1 MTEAAAAIN
10 GQRLAGRYRLLEM
23 LGAGGQGEVWRAR
36 DDTRGIDVALKVLSP
51 ELGRNEGAWAALQH
65 EHAIASRLDHSSIL
79 KVYPPERA
87 DDAVVLP
94 MELAA
99 GGDLR
104 RLRGAGYLEIIPVLL
119 EGAQALE
126 PAPER
131 GVIHR
136 DLKPG
141 NVRFDARGR
150 GKLADFGVAGAA
162 FPSKRD
168 ALSQGLSPFSA
179 SPEQLRGEPPTPAD
193 DIYGLGALAYELLSG
208 YPPYYPHFDSKHA
221 QEEPVPELVPAKE
234 IPRLLRLLVMRMLA
248 KSPRARPRSMRAVID
263 ELDAALNDTLAFDF
277 EGVVDPARK
286 PPLAVAAAPSASPV
300 ETVEASAQPAT
311 PPVQEQAHPD
321 PTATQWW
328 SGPAALGGAGDAGGR
343 PGWDDLRRDLRRV
356 PAMRRVARLEPMP
369 GLRRWPLVV

>member
-10 GQRLAGRYRLLEM
+10 GRRLAGRYRLLEM

-119 EGAQALE
+119 EVAQAL
-126 PAPER
+126 
-131 GVIHR
+131 
-136 DLKPG
+136 
-141 NVRFDARGR
+141 
-150 GKLADFGVAGAA
+150 
-162 FPSKRD
+162 
-168 ALSQGLSPFSA
+168 
-179 SPEQLRGEPPTPAD
+179 
-193 DIYGLGALAYELLSG
+193 
-208 YPPYYPHFDSKHA
+208 KHA

-300 ETVEASAQPAT
+300 E
-311 PPVQEQAHPD
+311 
-321 PTATQWW
+321 
-328 SGPAALGGAGDAGGR
+328 
-343 PGWDDLRRDLRRV
+343 
-356 PAMRRVARLEPMP
+356 
-369 GLRRWPLVV
+369 